1 MEVFLILVLTCTSL
15 AFFLKWRQAVGDG
28 SVPNPVKQG
37 LDPVAAALLRI
48 ERKIDVLTMAR
59 PTGPAMDAPT
69 SAPSVVSDPV
79 DPGASIARNALIP
92 KSISRE
98 PAPETSPVRDA
109 EKLETLEKPETLSG
123 PALSAGPAGNPA
135 SEEAVTLVAGEAAA
149 RPASA
154 AAEGSGPVPLKPE
167 LIRKYED
174 PPISAWEKEAR
185 AILGRIWSWVLVG
198 EEFRPKG
205 VSLEF
210 AMAGTWLMRV
220 GVVVLVSCVVW
231 FLKWSMVHGILG
243 PSGRVG
249 LSFAAGVG
257 LAAWGY
263 RMMGKRYQVLGQG
276 LMGGGIA
283 ALYFAAFAAGPLYHL
298 LPTLGCFA
306 MMALITAAG
315 CVLASGTRSQVTA
328 ILAMLGGYATPVLL
342 STGVPNF
349 PGLYAYMFLLGGGL
363 LFLAIFR
370 NWRLLHYLAFVA
382 HWTLVIGS
390 LKDYRSA
397 EHFAV
402 VLPFLV
408 AFFVQQHGV
417 NIGYAFRRAVPIS
430 ILEAVHQFLHA
441 GLFAGLAW
449 KLISDAAGRPWPA
462 LLAIGLAVV
471 FVVQT
476 LAVLKRMPSDRLSLS
491 VSLGLAGFFTAWSVP
506 LLFNG
511 SGLTVAWSLM
521 ALAWLWTGLRIRSQ
535 LLVIGSQ
542 ILFLLAGIRLGTV
555 DFQAAFMDRVGDGL
569 RDGSGMAG
577 DGAFGEYLKGF
588 AHRLLNFGV
597 FIGSLFAASRLYRN
611 RADTAGADA
620 ASDAPRL
627 RVSPEADLP
636 FATPARQAGL
646 AAFLAGFA
654 FLFVT
659 VHFEALRFLG
669 FHPPLQAPGI
679 ILIWTAFAGYLVL
692 RLRGSALPGL
702 ARVAGAAVA
711 LVCLRMM
718 FFDWAAM
725 GLSPG
730 HVRFGDAGLQLAYRT
745 VSHAALLALIW
756 CLGTGRFG
764 LKMSRTSARAYRV
777 AAAAL
782 LFLVVTLETRT
793 VSDAFMPGFR
803 AGALSVVWALF
814 AMALVAAGLK
824 FNDRMARFSGL
835 ILFGLVAIKV
845 FLSDLASLDM
855 IWRVLSF
862 LAVGS
867 VLLLG
872 SFAYL
877 RASRPEADAEPV
889 PDPASA
895 SSEGKGKA

>member
-15 AFFLKWRQAVGDG
+15 VFFLKWRQAVGDG
-28 SVPNPVKQG
+28 SAPNPVKQG

-59 PTGPAMDAPT
+59 PSGPALDAPT
-69 SAPSVVSDPV
+69 VAPPVVSDPV
-79 DPGASIARNALIP
+79 AQIATIAPIP

-98 PAPETSPVRDA
+98 PAPEISPVRDA
-109 EKLETLEKPETLSG
+109 ERLKNLERLETLSG
-123 PALSAGPAGNPA
+123 PALSAGPAGNPS
-135 SEEAVTLVAGEAAA
+135 SEDALTPIAAEAEA

-154 AAEGSGPVPLKPE
+154 VGEGSGPVPLKPE

-174 PPISAWEKEAR
+174 PQPSAWEKEAR

-382 HWTLVIGS
+382 HWALVIGS

-417 NIGYAFRRAVPIS
+417 NVGYAFRRAVPIS
-430 ILEAVHQFLHA
+430 ILEAIHQFLHA

-555 DFQAAFMDRVGDGL
+555 DFQAAFLDG
-569 RDGSGMAG
+569 AG
-577 DGAFGEYLKGF
+577 DGSFGGYLKGF

-620 ASDAPRL
+620 ASDAPGL

-646 AAFLAGFA
+646 AAFLVGFA
-654 FLFVT
+654 FLFLT
-659 VHFEALRFLG
+659 VHFEAMRFLG
-669 FHPPLQAPGI
+669 FHPPLRAPGI
-679 ILIWTAFAGYLVL
+679 ILIWTAFAGYLAL
-692 RLRGSALPGL
+692 RLRDSALPGL
-702 ARVAGAAVA
+702 ARVAGAAIA

-730 HVRFGDAGLQLAYRT
+730 YVRFGDAGLQFAYRT
-745 VSHAALLALIW
+745 ISHAALLALIW

-764 LKMSRTSARAYRV
+764 LKMSRTAARAYRV
-777 AAAAL
+777 AAVAL

-793 VSDAFMPGFR
+793 VSDAFIPGFR

-862 LAVGS
+862 LAVGT

-889 PDPASA
+889 PDPASG
-895 SSEGKGKA
+895 SSGEKGKA